1 MYDDEKVKD
10 SLDFIKGIEIYRQA
24 ERNQT
29 KSLSEIIKEC
39 GQDSSEYMKDRS
51 VFSASTQIEEQEFVQ
66 KKRKK
71 RPTSDTMGLYLLR
84 NVFLVII
91 CLFIGYG
98 VASVL
103 TTFVAH
109 ETKVEGESMEPT
121 LSSGDSVIIQKISY
135 ILSDPKRYDVV
146 VFPVESIAEG
156 QKEQTYYVKRII
168 GLPGEKVQILD
179 GKVYINDQLLESDTY
194 CLSDILE
201 AGIASNPV
209 ELGKDEYFVL
219 GDNRNMSTDSRTDYV
234 GMVHRSSIIG
244 RVDFCIWP
252 LNHFGSLPGNGD

>member
-10 SLDFIKGIEIYRQA
+10 SLEFIKGIEIYRQA
-24 ERNQT
+24 ELNKK
-29 KSLSEIIKEC
+29 KSLAEIIKEC
-39 GQDSSEYMKDRS
+39 EQSSSDYSTERSEYSM
-51 VFSASTQIEEQEFVQ
+51 VTQPDEERRKQ

-84 NVFLVII
+84 NVFLVVI
-91 CLFIGYG
+91 CLIIGYG

-135 ILSDPKRYDVV
+135 YLSDPKRYDVV

-168 GLPGEKVQILD
+168 GLPGEKVQIVD

-201 AGIASNPV
+201 AGIASSPV
-209 ELGKDEYFVL
+209 ELGEDEYFVL

>member
-10 SLDFIKGIEIYRQA
+10 SLEFIKGIEIYRQA
-24 ERNQT
+24 EQNQT

-39 GQDSSEYMKDRS
+39 EQESSEYLSGRS
-51 VFSASTQIEEQEFVQ
+51 DFSVATQIEEEHVH

-121 LSSGDSVIIQKISY
+121 LSNGDSVIIQKISY
-135 ILSDPKRYDVV
+135 HLSDPKRYDVV
-146 VFPVESIAEG
+146 VFPVENIAEG

-168 GLPGEKVQILD
+168 GLPGESVQILD

-201 AGIASNPV
+201 AGIASGAV
-209 ELGKDEYFVL
+209 ELGEDEYFVL

-234 GMVHRSSIIG
+234 GLVHRSSIIG

-252 LNHFGSLPGNGD
+252 LNHFGPLPGNGE